1 MPVQVNFA
9 ISQSAL
15 SIALIMYSHNLIT
28 ILMSSKLSR
37 VVLVAGLLVGGLSF
51 SSCSQDGSPQMETA
65 DSVNY
70 SRVAISL
77 GDVETTAQPMEESSA
92 RALSFELDN
101 SKQQFPKVKGLTDG
115 TEVLCIIR
123 SSTPQQPVNYIKAK
137 LIKKTGTTKPTYRL
151 TFDGTVS
158 RSSTPAPSPSE
169 TNFAYDKRYSL
180 GTLSMMIV
188 TGGEWDETTKHL
200 NVSPKLV
207 RADVDAAAM
216 EYDMPYVSEW
226 RPLKYT
232 FKQGESNPSSLRLT
246 LKDYDFDL
254 QPESSR
260 EHYTM
265 KPVGMLLRMPV
276 EEEMSED
283 GGGNYQLN
291 GITLRTTAF
300 GGQGYFNFSQ
310 SNIKAIQTDV
320 INQKERSYRHLWI
333 FSDPAES
340 DEAYRVVNPTEHS
353 YDGTGA
359 VEYGTRLLRK
369 FKPRYYL
376 FLWTMPRNQQPDD
389 VTNGNVRTQIYAD
402 VDVKTLD
409 GTKTV
414 YSNSSDAD
422 QKELQGY
429 AVVPRMKALP
439 VYASDRLVVK
449 NNADAAFVEG
459 TSYRLTLNLNR
470 PDLPLEMLSQYP
482 VNKNY
487 TGFTDDKEEAAY
499 IVNEQQASIAQLAAI
514 DKAFGTVGQ
523 GNWSV
528 PSFKRI
534 SMIFGAINSKGTLEA
549 STAFPNP
556 VDHRVT
562 PYLNTQPYADAG
574 TYSANRLKDGS
585 YNDIRMLLGLA
596 SVKKADGTVVV
607 YSLIFYPSMASNGV
621 AKQRR
626 GDRLSILRAEYT
638 TNTFGQPVFRMTQ
651 RYIGAY
657 SNDVGILSPNMPV
670 QDDNATKPLVV
681 AALQKI
687 IDKGDAYW
695 NDNLRKQD
703 DIVRELPL
711 WMKNRTTNVISQS
724 GDAAYTLD
732 KMAYL
737 VFNQPKPATVFFGNL
752 GMSYPADS
760 YGGYSRTSDIPYL
773 PQAPVLMM
781 RDRLTRK

>member
-1 MPVQVNFA
+1 
-9 ISQSAL
+9 
-15 SIALIMYSHNLIT
+15 
-28 ILMSSKLSR
+28 MSSKFSR
-37 VVLVAGLLVGGLSF
+37 VVLAASLFVGTWGL
-51 SSCSQDGSPQMETA
+51 SSCSQDGSPQMEVA

-77 GDVETTAQPMEESSA
+77 GDVEAMAQPLEESSA

-101 SKQQFPKVKGLTDG
+101 SKQQFPKVKGLTEG

-137 LIKKTGTTKPTYRL
+137 LIKKTGATKPYYRL

-158 RSSTPAPSPSE
+158 RSSNPSASASE
-169 TNFAYDKRYSL
+169 ATFAYDKRYAL

-188 TGGEWDETTKHL
+188 AGGEWDETTKRL
-200 NVSPKLV
+200 NVKPQLV

-232 FKQGESNPSSLRLT
+232 FNNGESDPSSLRLT
-246 LKDYDFDL
+246 LKDYDFDIAS
-254 QPESSR
+254 EFDR

-310 SNIKAIQTDV
+310 SNIKAIETDV
-320 INQKERSYRHLWI
+320 INQKERSYRHLWN
-333 FSDPAES
+333 FSYLPEA
-340 DEAYRVVNPTEHS
+340 DEAYKVVNPTEHS

-359 VEYGTRLLRK
+359 VEYGTRMLRK

-439 VYASDRLVVK
+439 VYASDRLVPK
-449 NNADAAFVEG
+449 AGGANAAFVEG
-459 TSYRLTLNLNR
+459 TSYTLTLNLDR
-470 PDLPLEMLSQYP
+470 PDLPLDVLSQYP
-482 VNKNY
+482 VNKTY
-487 TGFTDDKEEAAY
+487 TGFTDEKEEAAY
-499 IVNEQQASIAQLAAI
+499 IVNDKDPSIAQLAAI
-514 DKAFGTVGQ
+514 NKAFETVGQ
-523 GNWSV
+523 GNWTI
-528 PSFKRI
+528 PSFTRI
-534 SMIFGAINSKGTLEA
+534 SMIFGAIEGKGTLEP
-549 STAFPNP
+549 SDKFRTP
-556 VDHRVT
+556 VDHRKT
-562 PYLNTQPYADAG
+562 STLNTVAFADAG
-574 TYSANRLKDGS
+574 TYAANRLKDGS
-585 YNDIRMLLGLA
+585 FNNIRMMLGLA
-596 SVKKADGTVVV
+596 GVKKADGSVTV
-607 YSLIFYPSMASNGV
+607 YSLIFYPSMGTSRMSPAEIRK
-621 AKQRR
+621 ARR
-626 GDRLSILRAEYT
+626 GDRMSVLRAEYT
-638 TNTFGQPVFRMTQ
+638 TNDFGQPVYRITQ
-651 RYIGAY
+651 RYLGAY
-657 SNDVGILSPNMPV
+657 SNDLGILDPNMPV
-670 QDDNATKPLVV
+670 LESNDQKPFVA

-703 DIVRELPL
+703 DVVRDLPL
-711 WMKNRTTNVISQS
+711 WMKDRTTGVISQS

-737 VFNQPKPATVFFGNL
+737 VFNQEKPSTVFFGNL

-760 YGGYSRTSDIPYL
+760 YYGYSRISDIPYL
-773 PQAPVLMM
+773 PQTPVLMM

>member
-1 MPVQVNFA
+1 
-9 ISQSAL
+9 
-15 SIALIMYSHNLIT
+15 
-28 ILMSSKLSR
+28 MSSKFSR
-37 VVLVAGLLVGGLSF
+37 VVLAASLFVGTWGL
-51 SSCSQDGSPQMETA
+51 SSCSQDGSPQMEVA

-77 GDVETTAQPMEESSA
+77 GDVEAMAQPLEESSA

-137 LIKKTGTTKPTYRL
+137 LIKKTGATKPYYRL

-158 RSSTPAPSPSE
+158 RSSNPSASASE

-188 TGGEWDETTKHL
+188 AGGEWDETTKRL
-200 NVSPKLV
+200 NVKPQLV

-232 FKQGESNPSSLRLT
+232 FNNGESDPSSLRLT
-246 LKDYDFDL
+246 LKDYDFDIAS
-254 QPESSR
+254 EFDR

-291 GITLRTTAF
+291 GITLRSTAF
-300 GGQGYFNFSQ
+300 GGLGYFNFSQ
-310 SNIKAIQTDV
+310 SSIKAIQTDV
-320 INQKERSYRHLWI
+320 INQKERSYRHLWN
-333 FSDPAES
+333 FSYLPEA
-340 DEAYRVVNPTEHS
+340 DEAYKVENPTEHS

-376 FLWTMPRNQQPDD
+376 FLWTMPRNQQVSD

-439 VYASDRLVVK
+439 VYASDRLVPK
-449 NNADAAFVEG
+449 AGGANAAFVEG
-459 TSYRLTLNLNR
+459 TSYTLTLNLDR
-470 PDLPLEMLSQYP
+470 PDLPLDVLSQYP
-482 VNKNY
+482 VNKTY
-487 TGFTDDKEEAAY
+487 TGFTDEKEEAAY
-499 IVNEQQASIAQLAAI
+499 IVNDKDPSIAQLAAI
-514 DKAFGTVGQ
+514 NKAFETVGQ
-523 GNWSV
+523 GNWTI
-528 PSFKRI
+528 PSFTRI
-534 SMIFGAINSKGTLEA
+534 SMIFGAIEGKGTLEP
-549 STAFPNP
+549 SDKFRTP
-556 VDHRVT
+556 VDHRKT
-562 PYLNTQPYADAG
+562 STLNTVAFADAG
-574 TYSANRLKDGS
+574 TYAANRLKDGS
-585 YNDIRMLLGLA
+585 FNNIRMMLGLA
-596 SVKKADGTVVV
+596 GVKKADGSVTV
-607 YSLIFYPSMASNGV
+607 YSLIFYPSMGTSRMSPAEIRK
-621 AKQRR
+621 ARR
-626 GDRLSILRAEYT
+626 GDRMSVLRAEYT
-638 TNTFGQPVFRMTQ
+638 TNNFGQPVYRITQ
-651 RYIGAY
+651 RYLGTY
-657 SNDVGILSPNMPV
+657 SNDVGILDPNMPV
-670 QDDNATKPLVV
+670 LESNDQKPFVA

-703 DIVRELPL
+703 DVVRDLPL
-711 WMKNRTTNVISQS
+711 WMKNRTTGVISQA
-724 GDAAYTLD
+724 GDADYTLD

-737 VFNQPKPATVFFGNL
+737 VFNQEKPSTVFFGNL

-760 YGGYSRTSDIPYL
+760 YYGYSRISDIPYL
-773 PQAPVLMM
+773 PQTPVLMM

>member
-1 MPVQVNFA
+1 
-9 ISQSAL
+9 
-15 SIALIMYSHNLIT
+15 
-28 ILMSSKLSR
+28 MSSKFSR
-37 VVLVAGLLVGGLSF
+37 VVLAASLFVGTWGL
-51 SSCSQDGSPQMETA
+51 SSCSQDGSPQMEVA

-77 GDVETTAQPMEESSA
+77 GDVEAMAQPLEESSA

-101 SKQQFPKVKGLTDG
+101 SKQQFPKVKGLTEG

-137 LIKKTGTTKPTYRL
+137 LIKKTGATKPYYRL

-158 RSSTPAPSPSE
+158 RSSNPSASASE
-169 TNFAYDKRYSL
+169 ATFAYDKRYAL

-188 TGGEWDETTKHL
+188 AGGEWDETTKRL
-200 NVSPKLV
+200 NVKPQLV
-207 RADVDAAAM
+207 RADVDAVAM

-232 FKQGESNPSSLRLT
+232 FNNGESDPSSLRLT
-246 LKDYDFDL
+246 LKDYDFDIAS
-254 QPESSR
+254 EFDR

-310 SNIKAIQTDV
+310 SNIKAIETDV
-320 INQKERSYRHLWI
+320 INQKERSYRHLWN
-333 FSDPAES
+333 FSYLPEA
-340 DEAYRVVNPTEHS
+340 DEAYKVVNPTEHS

-359 VEYGTRLLRK
+359 VEYGTRMLRK

-376 FLWTMPRNQQPDD
+376 FLWTMPRNQQVLD

-409 GTKTV
+409 GTRTV
-414 YSNSSDAD
+414 YSNASDAD

-439 VYASDRLVVK
+439 VYASDRLVPK
-449 NNADAAFVEG
+449 AGGANATFVEG
-459 TSYRLTLNLNR
+459 TSYTLTLNLDR
-470 PDLPLEMLSQYP
+470 PDLPLDVLSQYP
-482 VNKNY
+482 VNKTY
-487 TGFTDDKEEAAY
+487 TGFTDEKEEAAY
-499 IVNEQQASIAQLAAI
+499 IVNDKEPSIAQLAAI
-514 DKAFGTVGQ
+514 NKAFETVGQ
-523 GNWSV
+523 GNWTI
-528 PSFKRI
+528 PSFTRI
-534 SMIFGAINSKGTLEA
+534 SMIFGAIEGKGTLEP
-549 STAFPNP
+549 SDKFRTP
-556 VDHRVT
+556 VDHRKT
-562 PYLNTQPYADAG
+562 STLNTVAFADAG
-574 TYSANRLKDGS
+574 TYAANRLKDGS
-585 YNDIRMLLGLA
+585 FNNIRMMLGLA
-596 SVKKADGTVVV
+596 GVKKADGSVTV
-607 YSLIFYPSMASNGV
+607 YSLIFYPSMGTSRMSPAEIRK
-621 AKQRR
+621 ARR
-626 GDRLSILRAEYT
+626 GDRMSVLRAEYT
-638 TNTFGQPVFRMTQ
+638 TNNFGQPVYRITQ
-651 RYIGAY
+651 RYLGAY
-657 SNDVGILSPNMPV
+657 SNDLGILDPNMPV
-670 QDDNATKPLVV
+670 LESNEQKPFVA

-703 DIVRELPL
+703 DVVRDLPL
-711 WMKNRTTNVISQS
+711 WMKDRTTGVISQS

-737 VFNQPKPATVFFGNL
+737 VFNQEKPSTVFFGNL

-760 YGGYSRTSDIPYL
+760 YYGYSRISDIPYL
-773 PQAPVLMM
+773 PQTPVLMM

>member
-1 MPVQVNFA
+1 
-9 ISQSAL
+9 
-15 SIALIMYSHNLIT
+15 
-28 ILMSSKLSR
+28 MSSKFSR
-37 VVLVAGLLVGGLSF
+37 VVLAASLFVGTWGL
-51 SSCSQDGSPQMETA
+51 SSCSQDGSPQMEVA

-77 GDVETTAQPMEESSA
+77 GDVEAMAQPLEESSA

-101 SKQQFPKVKGLTDG
+101 SKQQFPKVKGLTEG

-137 LIKKTGTTKPTYRL
+137 LIKKTGATKPYYRL

-158 RSSTPAPSPSE
+158 RSSNPSASASE
-169 TNFAYDKRYSL
+169 ATFAYDKRYAL

-188 TGGEWDETTKHL
+188 AGGEWDETTKRL
-200 NVSPKLV
+200 NVKPQLV

-232 FKQGESNPSSLRLT
+232 FNNGESDPSSLRLT
-246 LKDYDFDL
+246 LKDYDFDIAS
-254 QPESSR
+254 EFDR

-310 SNIKAIQTDV
+310 SNIKAIETDV
-320 INQKERSYRHLWI
+320 INQKERSYRHLWN
-333 FSDPAES
+333 FSYLPEA
-340 DEAYRVVNPTEHS
+340 DEAYKVVNPTEHS

-359 VEYGTRLLRK
+359 VEYGTRMLRK

-376 FLWTMPRNQQPDD
+376 FLWTMPRNQQVSD

-414 YSNSSDAD
+414 YSNASDAD

-439 VYASDRLVVK
+439 VYASDRLVPK
-449 NNADAAFVEG
+449 AGGANATFVEG
-459 TSYRLTLNLNR
+459 TSYTLTLNLDR
-470 PDLPLEMLSQYP
+470 PDLPLDVLSQYP
-482 VNKNY
+482 VNKTY
-487 TGFTDDKEEAAY
+487 TGFTDEKEEAAY
-499 IVNEQQASIAQLAAI
+499 IVNDKDPSIAQLAAI
-514 DKAFGTVGQ
+514 NKAFETVGQ
-523 GNWSV
+523 GNWTI
-528 PSFKRI
+528 PSFTRI
-534 SMIFGAINSKGTLEA
+534 SMIFGAIEGKGTLEP
-549 STAFPNP
+549 SDKFRTP
-556 VDHRVT
+556 VDHRKT
-562 PYLNTQPYADAG
+562 STLNTVAFADAG
-574 TYSANRLKDGS
+574 TYAANRLKDGS
-585 YNDIRMLLGLA
+585 FNNIRMMLGLA
-596 SVKKADGTVVV
+596 GVKKADGSVTV
-607 YSLIFYPSMASNGV
+607 YSLIFYPSMGTSRMSPAEIRK
-621 AKQRR
+621 ARR
-626 GDRLSILRAEYT
+626 GDRMSVLRAEYT
-638 TNTFGQPVFRMTQ
+638 TNDFGQPVYRITQ
-651 RYIGAY
+651 RYLGAY
-657 SNDVGILSPNMPV
+657 SNDLGILDPNMPV
-670 QDDNATKPLVV
+670 LESNDQKPFVA

-703 DIVRELPL
+703 DVVRDLPL
-711 WMKNRTTNVISQS
+711 WMKDRTTGVISQS

-737 VFNQPKPATVFFGNL
+737 VFNQEKPSTVFFGNL

-760 YGGYSRTSDIPYL
+760 YYGYSRISDIPYL
-773 PQAPVLMM
+773 PQTPVLMM

>member
-1 MPVQVNFA
+1 
-9 ISQSAL
+9 
-15 SIALIMYSHNLIT
+15 
-28 ILMSSKLSR
+28 MSSKLSR
-37 VVLVAGLLVGGLSF
+37 VVLAASLFIGTWSF
-51 SSCSQDGSPQMETA
+51 SSCSQDGSPQMEMA

-77 GDVETTAQPMEESSA
+77 GDVETTAQPMEESST

-137 LIKKTGTTKPTYRL
+137 LIKKTGTTKPYYRL

-158 RSSTPAPSPSE
+158 RSSNPAPSPSE
-169 TNFAYDKRYSL
+169 TNFAYDKRYPL

-188 TGGEWDETTKHL
+188 AGGEWDETTKHL
-200 NVSPKLV
+200 NVEPKLV
-207 RADVDAAAM
+207 RADVDAATM

-226 RPLKYT
+226 RPLKHT

-310 SNIKAIQTDV
+310 SNIKSIQTDV
-320 INQKERSYRHLWI
+320 INQKERSYRHLWT
-333 FSDPAES
+333 FSHSAES
-340 DEAYRVVNPTEHS
+340 DEAYRVENPTQHS

-359 VEYGTRLLRK
+359 VEYGTRKLRK

-376 FLWTMPRNQQPDD
+376 FLWTMPRGQQPAD
-389 VTNGNVRTQIYAD
+389 VDANKVRTQIYAD

-409 GTKTV
+409 GTQTV

-439 VYASDRLVVK
+439 VYASDRLVPK
-449 NNADAAFVEG
+449 DDGTNAAFVEG
-459 TSYRLTLNLNR
+459 TSYRLTLNLDR
-470 PDLPLEMLSQYP
+470 PDLPLDVLSQYP

-499 IVNEQQASIAQLAAI
+499 IINDKDPSVAQLAAI
-514 DKAFGTVGQ
+514 NKAFETVGQ
-523 GNWSV
+523 GNWTV

-534 SMIFGAINSKGTLEA
+534 SMIFGAIEGKGTQEH
-549 STAFPNP
+549 SDKFPHP
-556 VDHRVT
+556 VDHRKT
-562 PYLNTQPYADAG
+562 STLNTTAFADAG
-574 TYSANRLKDGS
+574 TYAANRLKDGS
-585 YNDIRMLLGLA
+585 FNDIRMLLGLA
-596 SVKKADGTVVV
+596 GVKKADGTVVV

-626 GDRLSILRAEYT
+626 GDRLSVLRSEYT
-638 TNTFGQPVFRMTQ
+638 TNIYGQPVFRMTQ

-657 SNDVGILSPNMPV
+657 SNDVGILSPNMPIR
-670 QDDNATKPLVV
+670 DDNSQRPFVA

-703 DIVRELPL
+703 DVVRELPL
-711 WMKNRTTNVISQS
+711 WMKDRTTGVISQS

-737 VFNQPKPATVFFGNL
+737 VFNQEKPSTVFFGNL
-752 GMSYPADS
+752 GMTYPADS
-760 YGGYSRTSDIPYL
+760 YYGYSRTSEIPYL
-773 PQAPVLMM
+773 PQTPVLMM

>member
-1 MPVQVNFA
+1 
-9 ISQSAL
+9 
-15 SIALIMYSHNLIT
+15 
-28 ILMSSKLSR
+28 MSSKYSR
-37 VVLVAGLLVGGLSF
+37 VVLAASLFVGTWGL
-51 SSCSQDGSPQMETA
+51 SSCSQDGSPQMEVA

-77 GDVETTAQPMEESSA
+77 GDVEATAQPLEESSA

-137 LIKKTGTTKPTYRL
+137 LIKKTGATKPYYRL

-158 RSSTPAPSPSE
+158 RSSNPSASASE
-169 TNFAYDKRYSL
+169 ATFAYDKRYAL

-188 TGGEWDETTKHL
+188 AGGEWDETTQRL
-200 NVSPKLV
+200 NVKPQLV

-232 FKQGESNPSSLRLT
+232 FNNGESDPSSLRLT
-246 LKDYDFDL
+246 LKDYDFDIAS
-254 QPESSR
+254 EFDR

-310 SNIKAIQTDV
+310 SDIKAIHTDV
-320 INQKERSYRHLWI
+320 INQKERSYRHLWN
-333 FSDPAES
+333 FSYLPEA
-340 DEAYRVVNPTEHS
+340 DEAYKVVNPTDHS

-359 VEYGTRLLRK
+359 VEYGTRMLRK

-376 FLWTMPRNQQPDD
+376 FLWTMPRNQQVSD

-414 YSNSSDAD
+414 YSNASDAD

-439 VYASDRLVVK
+439 VYASDRLVPK
-449 NNADAAFVEG
+449 AGGANATFVEG
-459 TSYRLTLNLNR
+459 TSYTLTLNLDR
-470 PDLPLEMLSQYP
+470 PDLPLDVLSQYP
-482 VNKNY
+482 VNKTY
-487 TGFTDDKEEAAY
+487 TGFTDKKEEAAY
-499 IVNEQQASIAQLAAI
+499 IVNDKDPSIAQLAAI
-514 DKAFGTVGQ
+514 NKAFETVGQ
-523 GNWSV
+523 GNWTI
-528 PSFKRI
+528 PSFTRI
-534 SMIFGAINSKGTLEA
+534 SMIFGAIEGKGTLEP
-549 STAFPNP
+549 SDKFRTP
-556 VDHRVT
+556 VDHRKT
-562 PYLNTQPYADAG
+562 STLNTVAFADAG
-574 TYSANRLKDGS
+574 TYAANRLKDGS
-585 YNDIRMLLGLA
+585 FNNIRMMLGLA
-596 SVKKADGTVVV
+596 GVKKADGSVTV
-607 YSLIFYPSMASNGV
+607 YSLIFYPSMGTSRMSPAEIRK
-621 AKQRR
+621 ARR
-626 GDRLSILRAEYT
+626 GDRMSVLRAEYT
-638 TNTFGQPVFRMTQ
+638 TNNFGQPVYRITQ
-651 RYIGAY
+651 RYLGTY
-657 SNDVGILSPNMPV
+657 SNDVGILDPNMPV
-670 QDDNATKPLVV
+670 FESNAQKPFVA

-687 IDKGDAYW
+687 INKGDAYW

-703 DIVRELPL
+703 DVVRDLPL
-711 WMKNRTTNVISQS
+711 WMKDRTTGVISQS

-737 VFNQPKPATVFFGNL
+737 VFNQEKPSTVFFGNL

-760 YGGYSRTSDIPYL
+760 YYGYSRISDIRYL
-773 PQAPVLMM
+773 PQTPVLMM

>member
-1 MPVQVNFA
+1 
-9 ISQSAL
+9 
-15 SIALIMYSHNLIT
+15 
-28 ILMSSKLSR
+28 MSSKFSR
-37 VVLVAGLLVGGLSF
+37 VVLAASLFVGTWGL
-51 SSCSQDGSPQMETA
+51 SSCSQDGSPQMEVA

-77 GDVETTAQPMEESSA
+77 GDVEAMAQPLEESSA

-101 SKQQFPKVKGLTDG
+101 SKQQFPKVKGLTEG

-137 LIKKTGTTKPTYRL
+137 LIKKTGATKPYYRL

-158 RSSTPAPSPSE
+158 RSSNPSASASE
-169 TNFAYDKRYSL
+169 ATFAYDKRYAL

-188 TGGEWDETTKHL
+188 AGGEWDETTKRL
-200 NVSPKLV
+200 NVKPQLV

-232 FKQGESNPSSLRLT
+232 FNNGESDPSSLRLT
-246 LKDYDFDL
+246 LKDYDFDIAS
-254 QPESSR
+254 EFDR

-310 SNIKAIQTDV
+310 SNIKAIETDV
-320 INQKERSYRHLWI
+320 INQKERSYRHLWN
-333 FSDPAES
+333 FSYLPEA
-340 DEAYRVVNPTEHS
+340 DEAYKVVNPTEHS

-359 VEYGTRLLRK
+359 VEYGTRMLRK

-376 FLWTMPRNQQPDD
+376 FLWTMPRNQQVLD

-409 GTKTV
+409 GTRTV
-414 YSNSSDAD
+414 YSNASDAD

-439 VYASDRLVVK
+439 VYASDRLVPK
-449 NNADAAFVEG
+449 AGGANATFVEG
-459 TSYRLTLNLNR
+459 TSYTLTLNLDR
-470 PDLPLEMLSQYP
+470 PDLPLDVLSQYP
-482 VNKNY
+482 VNKTY
-487 TGFTDDKEEAAY
+487 TGFTDEKEEAAY
-499 IVNEQQASIAQLAAI
+499 IVNDKDPSIAQLAAI
-514 DKAFGTVGQ
+514 NKAFETVGQ
-523 GNWSV
+523 GNWTI
-528 PSFKRI
+528 PSFTRI
-534 SMIFGAINSKGTLEA
+534 SMIFGAIEGKGTLEY
-549 STAFPNP
+549 SDKFRTP
-556 VDHRVT
+556 VDHRKT
-562 PYLNTQPYADAG
+562 STLNTVAFADAG
-574 TYSANRLKDGS
+574 TYAANRLKDGS
-585 YNDIRMLLGLA
+585 FNNIRMMLGLA
-596 SVKKADGTVVV
+596 GVKKADGSVTV
-607 YSLIFYPSMASNGV
+607 YSLIFYPSMGTSRMSPAEIRK
-621 AKQRR
+621 ARR
-626 GDRLSILRAEYT
+626 GDRMSVLRAEYT
-638 TNTFGQPVFRMTQ
+638 TNNFGQPVYRITQ
-651 RYIGAY
+651 RYLGTY
-657 SNDVGILSPNMPV
+657 SNDVGILDPYMPV
-670 QDDNATKPLVV
+670 LESNDQKPFVA

-703 DIVRELPL
+703 DVVRDLPL
-711 WMKNRTTNVISQS
+711 WMKDRTTGVISQS

-737 VFNQPKPATVFFGNL
+737 VFNQEKPSTVFFGNL

-760 YGGYSRTSDIPYL
+760 YYGYSRISDIPYL
-773 PQAPVLMM
+773 PQTPVLMM